1 VIARVRIV
9 IFVLGIASILW
20 FLNIPFYQN
29 VTSQIIP
36 ITNISIEN
44 ISDIQRASPMNSI
57 LGTESNV
64 SAFQEIR
71 DDKSWQNLTFQ
82 SVFDTYVKGGS
93 AKAYGVYESH
103 KSNIFSPGETLYLYI
118 EPVGYTFIPTQSID
132 KIFSIDLSADFI
144 VSEPSGREVT
154 SMHEIQVS
162 NITTPHNNTE
172 LFLVLTITPGQS
184 VSEGDYVLKYIVKD
198 KPTGRTFDIVKEIT
212 LAAGL
217 QSRGTMR

>member
-1 VIARVRIV
+1 M
-9 IFVLGIASILW
+9 LKEGL
-20 FLNIPFYQN
+20 PKH
-29 VTSQIIP
+29 
-36 ITNISIEN
+36 
-44 ISDIQRASPMNSI
+44 
-57 LGTESNV
+57 TESMNHI
-64 SAFQEIR
+64 SP
-71 DDKSWQNLTFQ
+71 TF
-82 SVFDTYVKGGS
+82 FPL
-93 AKAYGVYESH
+93 ER
-103 KSNIFSPGETLYLYI
+103 LYI
-118 EPVGYTFIPTQSID
+118 CTLNPWVIPLFPTQSID